1 MFFVRCPYCPGTQ
14 GRCVTTASGR
24 HVTEC
29 SSCGRVIEE
38 RHTQTHHLFLLQAHD
53 SALPL
58 VTPDLASISLPS
70 CSNDEDPFHPTGFIT
85 AFSTWSLEHSPVF
98 ARSAYSFA
106 GHLAELER
114 ALDSS
119 SSGSGAA
126 DPAGPMV
133 SVDHLRAYLQIID
146 VSSILGLDHD
156 VVDHAFQLFRDCCSA
171 TCLRNRSIE
180 ALATA
185 ALVHAIREAQEPRTL
200 QIMEEMLRRLLEMQ
214 TKVLLVV
221 PFANLKQDLTGI
233 PLVESKGK
241 EIGQEEFDEGSFFHQ
256 EPPPGALIREVFQQ
270 VQGLNPP
277 REREYVIIWK
287 EGVPPISVRLY
298 RPPQI
303 QNEEV
308 ERLIKEM
315 LEAGIVRPS
324 VSSFFNTLETKWVGE
339 KAKEIDNLRFK
350 LWYYGRRCTRNGI
363 GVIIDKRSA
372 LSPYLFA
379 LVMNDLS
386 RHLQEVVPWYM
397 LFTDDIFLVDK
408 TREGEISMASNLP
421 QKEIGKYIKILG
433 EALKLSQ
440 PINSNSISVHMPRFC
455 TLLQL
460 NKSAQELAA
469 HIGEVVINKCF
480 CTRRNPISI
489 SAAAIYLACQ
499 LEDKR
504 KTQAEICKV
513 TGLTEVTLRK
523 VYKELLENWD
533 DLLPPN
539 YTPAVPPE
547 KAFPM
552 TAITSCRSS
561 AAKVDLM
568 EISNHPIHQEKDKH
582 QEAKKPGKATDAS
595 EIDFHQAKPKDADL
609 KNTSRSNSRASFAT
623 NRELYQGGFWQ
634 RQFPFGTSSM
644 RMSGE
649 KDQKGDQVIITNETK
664 CSPSNSELKVDK
676 EMAANSASRSMGHGS
691 NTSTPQAANSTWQLS
706 TPSEVLESSVSR
718 YGKQQVG
725 SIRHLGS
732 KELVIKA
739 ELVILMPPI
748 AGIRNRALLF

>member
-14 GRCVTTASGR
+14 GRCATTASGR

-200 QIMEEMLRRLLEMQ
+200 Q
-214 TKVLLVV
+214 
-221 PFANLKQDLTGI
+221 
-233 PLVESKGK
+233 
-241 EIGQEEFDEGSFFHQ
+241 
-256 EPPPGALIREVFQQ
+256 
-270 VQGLNPP
+270 
-277 REREYVIIWK
+277 
-287 EGVPPISVRLY
+287 
-298 RPPQI
+298 
-303 QNEEV
+303 
-308 ERLIKEM
+308 
-315 LEAGIVRPS
+315 
-324 VSSFFNTLETKWVGE
+324 
-339 KAKEIDNLRFK
+339 
-350 LWYYGRRCTRNGI
+350 
-363 GVIIDKRSA
+363 
-372 LSPYLFA
+372 
-379 LVMNDLS
+379 
-386 RHLQEVVPWYM
+386 
-397 LFTDDIFLVDK
+397 
-408 TREGEISMASNLP
+408 
-421 QKEIGKYIKILG
+421 
-433 EALKLSQ
+433 
-440 PINSNSISVHMPRFC
+440 
-455 TLLQL
+455 
-460 NKSAQELAA
+460 ELAA

-561 AAKVDLM
+561 AAKADLM
-568 EISNHPIHQEKDKH
+568 EISNLPIHQEKDKH
-582 QEAKKPGKATDAS
+582 QEAKKPGKATDAQD
-595 EIDFHQAKPKDADL
+595 IDFHQAKPKDADL
-609 KNTSRSNSRASFAT
+609 KNTARSNSRASFAT
-623 NRELYQGGFWQ
+623 NRELYQGGFWH

-644 RMSGE
+644 RTSGE

-664 CSPSNSELKVDK
+664 CSPSNSELRVDK
-676 EMAANSASRSMGHGS
+676 EAAASSASRSMGHGS
-691 NTSTPQAANSTWQLS
+691 NTSTQQAANSTRQLS
-706 TPSEVLESSVSR
+706 TPSEVLEPSVSR

-725 SIRHLGS
+725 SDQAFGQQG
-732 KELVIKA
+732 
-739 ELVILMPPI
+739 
-748 AGIRNRALLF
+748 AGNKSRASDTDASHCRDKK